1 MWRYV
6 EYYMSVQQINDLNL
20 TMQNVIPAQ
29 VYAPVEPQKIPDENK
44 HEIESEL
51 PTDRLKDGSSSSC
64 SCVDT
69 YA

>member
-1 MWRYV
+1 
-6 EYYMSVQQINDLNL
+6 MSVQQINDLNL

-29 VYAPVEPQKIPDENK
+29 VYAPVEPPVREEVK
-44 HEIESEL
+44 HEIETEL
-51 PTDRLKDGSSSSC
+51 PTERIGDGSSRSC